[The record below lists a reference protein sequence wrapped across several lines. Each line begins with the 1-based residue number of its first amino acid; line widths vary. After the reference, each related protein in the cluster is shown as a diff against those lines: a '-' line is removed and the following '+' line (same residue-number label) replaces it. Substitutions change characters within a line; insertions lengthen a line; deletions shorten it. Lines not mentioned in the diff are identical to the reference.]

1 MPIMLKRITI
11 FSWGI
16 DIKLI
21 KNYLTIVWKG
31 DKHIHFSPD
40 GTPGKAIWKFGKYQP
55 KTRITARAVEQIAV

>member
-1 MPIMLKRITI
+1 MNMPIMLKRITI

-31 DKHIHFSPD
+31 NKHIHISPD
-40 GTPGKAIWKFGKYQP
+40 GTPRKAVWKFGKY
-55 KTRITARAVEQIAV
+55 